1 MLYFSHRKEGV
12 EIDPSIVYNQLELLA
27 FHKIA
32 FAHTLVAD
40 NYSFHVDTKE
50 FGIYGRAP
58 KYGGVLEVGFVEEN
72 PVICSGPMG
81 EFTFEENGIFII
93 APQSEF
99 DVTVKNPGQLHRH
112 TSVEF
117 LIRARMQS
125 VSDCLPPSGK
135 TITLPLYIPPAP
147 ENSEIISLIRNIAC
161 AKTARLE
168 RSYFEECAD
177 FMLLMHKLSERV
189 CTAQKGTDTV
199 SPGNRR
205 HCVRAKAYIS
215 ENISQRLSVGDV
227 ASAIGVSKNYLTNVF
242 SSTEG
247 IPLMEYINRSKL
259 SYMMILIRRYG
270 YTLAQAGKHVG
281 FTDVNYI
288 SRIFKRYYGMT
299 VTEYKRSLEREE
311 S

>member
-1 MLYFSHRKEGV
+1 MH
-12 EIDPSIVYNQLELLA
+12 NQLELLA

-40 NYSFHVDTKE
+40 NYSFQVTTCG
-50 FGIYGRAP
+50 FGMYGRTP
-58 KYGGVLEVGFVEEN
+58 KYGGILEIGFVEQN
-72 PVICSGPMG
+72 PVICTGSLGQ
-81 EFTFEENGIFII
+81 FAFEENGIFII
-93 APQSEF
+93 PPQCDF
-99 DVTVKNPGQLHRH
+99 QVAVKNPGQLHRH
-112 TSVEF
+112 TSAEF
-117 LIRARMQS
+117 LIRARTAF
-125 VSDCLPPSGK
+125 VSAYAPPAGK
-135 TITLPLYIPPAP
+135 TVILPLYIPPAP
-147 ENSEIISLIRNIAC
+147 ENSEIMALIRSIAC
-161 AKTARLE
+161 AKTARLD

-189 CTAQKGTDTV
+189 RQVQNDTDTV

-215 ENISQRLSVGDV
+215 ENISCRLSVSDV

>member
-1 MLYFSHRKEGV
+1 M
-12 EIDPSIVYNQLELLA
+12 DPSIVYNQLELLA

-40 NYSFHVDTKE
+40 NYSFQVNTNG
-50 FGIYGRAP
+50 FGMYGRTP
-58 KYGGVLEVGFVEEN
+58 KYGGILEIGFVEQN
-72 PVICSGPMG
+72 PVVCSGPMG
-81 EFTFEENGIFII
+81 DFVLEEMGIFII
-93 APQSEF
+93 PPQCTF
-99 DVTVKNPGQLHRH
+99 QVKVQNPDQVHRH

-117 LIRARMQS
+117 LIRSRTQTVAT
-125 VSDCLPPSGK
+125 CPPIFGK
-135 TITLPLYIPPAP
+135 TITMPMYIPPAP
-147 ENSEIISLIRNIAC
+147 ENSELIATIRSIAS
-161 AKTARLE
+161 AKAARSD

-177 FMLLMHKLSERV
+177 FMTLLHKLSERIRQ
-189 CTAQKGTDTV
+189 TQDGSDSV

-205 HCVRAKAYIS
+205 HCIRAKAYIS
-215 ENISQRLSVGDV
+215 ENIGSRLTVGDV
-227 ASAIGVSKNYLTNVF
+227 ATAIGVSKNYLTNVF

-259 SYMMILIRRYG
+259 SYMMVLIRRYN

-281 FTDVNYI
+281 LTDVNYI

-299 VTEYKRSLEREE
+299 VTEYKRNLEKEE

>member
-1 MLYFSHRKEGV
+1 MIYSHQRKEGV
-12 EIDPSIVYNQLELLA
+12 EIDPAIMYNQLELLA

-32 FAHTLVAD
+32 FAHTLAAD
-40 NYSFHVDTKE
+40 NYTFHVDTQG
-50 FGIYGRAP
+50 FGIYGRTP
-58 KYGGVLEVGFVEEN
+58 KHGGILEVGFIEQTSVE
-72 PVICSGPMG
+72 CTGPMG
-81 EFTFEENGIFII
+81 NFTLEENGIFII
-93 APQSEF
+93 PPQCEF
-99 DVTVKNPGQLHRH
+99 DVRVSDPGQIHRH

-117 LIRARMQS
+117 LIRARTQT
-125 VSDCLPPSGK
+125 VAECAPPSGK
-135 TITLPLYIPPAP
+135 TVTFPMYIPPAP
-147 ENSEIISLIRNIAC
+147 ENSELINLIRDIAC

-177 FMLLMHKLSERV
+177 FMLLMHKLSERIR
-189 CTAQKGTDTV
+189 QKQEGTDTV

-205 HCVRAKAYIS
+205 HCIRAKAFIS
-215 ENISQRLSVGDV
+215 ENIGQRLSVSDV

-247 IPLMEYINRSKL
+247 VPLMEYINRSKL